1 MGQPEFFLR
10 SFAMK
15 KVMLLIVSCALA
27 FPGTAFAQS
36 DPAKPASTHASRK
49 PHKHIIITTG
59 GGILRQ
65 DLFDRNNP
73 NNVRSDW
80 PTPPAQAAQF

>member
-1 MGQPEFFLR
+1 MGQPEFFFG
-10 SFAMK
+10 SFAMQ

-27 FPGTAFAQS
+27 FPVTAFAQS
-36 DPAKPASTHASRK
+36 DQTKPAPAHASRK